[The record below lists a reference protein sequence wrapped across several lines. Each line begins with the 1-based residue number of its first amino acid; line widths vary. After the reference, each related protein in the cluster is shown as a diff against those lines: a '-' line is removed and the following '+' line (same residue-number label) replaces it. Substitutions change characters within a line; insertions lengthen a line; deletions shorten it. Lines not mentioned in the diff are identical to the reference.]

1 MMTINL
7 ICVGNLKEIF
17 SKQEQEEYL
26 KRLSAFC
33 KVNIIEIKEQNQ
45 FENSVVTI
53 EKEGEDILKKLKGYV
68 ILCDIKGKEL
78 SSVALAEK
86 LESLMQTNSEI
97 SFVIGGPYGVCEKV
111 KSLSKEKISFSPMT
125 FPHNL
130 FRIMLLEQVYRAF
143 TIINGKTYHK

>member
-1 MMTINL
+1 MTINL
-7 ICVGNLKEIF
+7 VCVGNLKETF

-33 KVNIIEIKEQNQ
+33 KVNVIEIKEQNQ
-45 FENSVVTI
+45 FENSYVTL
-53 EKEGEDILKKLKGYV
+53 EKEGEEILKKLKGYI

-78 SSVALAEK
+78 SSPALAEK
-86 LESLMQTNSEI
+86 LENLMQTNSEI
-97 SFVIGGPYGVCEKV
+97 SFVVGGSYGVCEKV

-143 TIINGKTYHK
+143 TIIKGKTYHK

>member
-7 ICVGNLKEIF
+7 ICVGNLKETF

-33 KVNIIEIKEQNQ
+33 KVNVIEIKEQNQ
-45 FENSVVTI
+45 FENFSVTL
-53 EKEGEDILKKLKGYV
+53 EKEGEEILKKLKGYV

-78 SSVALAEK
+78 SSPALAEK
-86 LESLMQTNSEI
+86 LENLMQTNSEI
-97 SFVIGGPYGVCEKV
+97 SFVVGGSYGVCEKV

>member
-7 ICVGNLKEIF
+7 ICVGNLKETF

-33 KVNIIEIKEQNQ
+33 KVNVIEIKEQNQ
-45 FENSVVTI
+45 FENSYVTL
-53 EKEGEDILKKLKGYV
+53 EKEGEEILKKLKGYIV
-68 ILCDIKGKEL
+68 LCDIKGKEL
-78 SSVALAEK
+78 SSPALAEK
-86 LESLMQTNSEI
+86 LENLMQTNSEI
-97 SFVIGGPYGVCEKV
+97 SFVVGGSYGVCEKV

>member
-1 MMTINL
+1 MTINL
-7 ICVGNLKEIF
+7 ICVGNLKETF

-86 LESLMQTNSEI
+86 LENLMQTNSEI
-97 SFVIGGPYGVCEKV
+97 SFVIGGSYGVCEKV
-111 KSLSKEKISFSPMT
+111 KNMSKEKISFSPMT

>member
-1 MMTINL
+1 MTINL
-7 ICVGNLKEIF
+7 ICVGNLKETF

-33 KVNIIEIKEQNQ
+33 KVNVIEIKEQNQ
-45 FENSVVTI
+45 FENSSVTL
-53 EKEGEDILKKLKGYV
+53 EKEGEEILKKLKGYV

-78 SSVALAEK
+78 SSPALAEK
-86 LESLMQTNSEI
+86 LENLMQTNSEI
-97 SFVIGGPYGVCEKV
+97 SFVVGGSYGVCEKV

-130 FRIMLLEQVYRAF
+130 FRIILLEQVYRAF

>member
-1 MMTINL
+1 MTINL
-7 ICVGNLKEIF
+7 ICVGNLKETF

-33 KVNIIEIKEQNQ
+33 KVNVIEIKEQNQ
-45 FENSVVTI
+45 FENSYVTL
-53 EKEGEDILKKLKGYV
+53 EKEGEEILKKLKGYI

-78 SSVALAEK
+78 SSSALAEK
-86 LESLMQTNSEI
+86 LKNLMQTNSEI
-97 SFVIGGPYGVCEKV
+97 SFVVGGSYGVCEKV

>member
-1 MMTINL
+1 MTINL
-7 ICVGNLKEIF
+7 ICVGNLKETF

-33 KVNIIEIKEQNQ
+33 KVNVIEIKEQNQ
-45 FENSVVTI
+45 FENSSVTL
-53 EKEGEDILKKLKGYV
+53 EKEGEEILKKLKGYI

-78 SSVALAEK
+78 SSPALAEK
-86 LESLMQTNSEI
+86 LENLMQTNSEI
-97 SFVIGGPYGVCEKV
+97 SFVVGGSYGVCEKV

>member
-7 ICVGNLKEIF
+7 ICVGNLKETF

-33 KVNIIEIKEQNQ
+33 KVNVIEIKEQNQ
-45 FENSVVTI
+45 FENSYVTL
-53 EKEGEDILKKLKGYV
+53 EKEGEEILKKLKGYI

-78 SSVALAEK
+78 SSPALAEK
-86 LESLMQTNSEI
+86 LKNLMQTNSEI
-97 SFVIGGPYGVCEKV
+97 SFVVGGSYGVCEKV

>member
-1 MMTINL
+1 MTINL
-7 ICVGNLKEIF
+7 ICVGNLKETF

-33 KVNIIEIKEQNQ
+33 KVNVIEIKEQNQ
-45 FENSVVTI
+45 FENSSVTL
-53 EKEGEDILKKLKGYV
+53 EKEGEEILKKLKGYV

-78 SSVALAEK
+78 SSPALAEK
-86 LESLMQTNSEI
+86 LENLMQTNSEI
-97 SFVIGGPYGVCEKV
+97 SFVVGGSYGVCEKV
-111 KSLSKEKISFSPMT
+111 KSLSREKISFSPMT

>member
-1 MMTINL
+1 MTMNL
-7 ICVGNLKEIF
+7 ICVGNLKETF

-33 KVNIIEIKEQNQ
+33 KVNVIEIKEQNQ
-45 FENSVVTI
+45 FENSSVTL
-53 EKEGEDILKKLKGYV
+53 EKEGEEILKKLKGYV

-78 SSVALAEK
+78 SSPALAEK
-86 LESLMQTNSEI
+86 LENLMQTNSEI
-97 SFVIGGPYGVCEKV
+97 SFVVGGSYGVCEKV

>member
-45 FENSVVTI
+45 FENSAVTI

-97 SFVIGGPYGVCEKV
+97 SFVIGGSYGVCEKV

>member
-1 MMTINL
+1 MTINL
-7 ICVGNLKEIF
+7 ICVGNLKETF

-33 KVNIIEIKEQNQ
+33 KVNVIEIKEQNQ
-45 FENSVVTI
+45 FENSYVTL
-53 EKEGEDILKKLKGYV
+53 EKEGEEILKKLKGYIV
-68 ILCDIKGKEL
+68 LCDIKGKEL
-78 SSVALAEK
+78 SSPALAEK
-86 LESLMQTNSEI
+86 LENLMQTNSEI
-97 SFVIGGPYGVCEKV
+97 SFVVGGSYGVCEKV

>member
-1 MMTINL
+1 MTINL
-7 ICVGNLKEIF
+7 ICVGNLKETF

-33 KVNIIEIKEQNQ
+33 KVNVIEIKEQNQ
-45 FENSVVTI
+45 FENSSVTL
-53 EKEGEDILKKLKGYV
+53 EKEGEEILKKLKGYV

-78 SSVALAEK
+78 SSPVLAEK
-86 LESLMQTNSEI
+86 LENLMQTNSEI
-97 SFVIGGPYGVCEKV
+97 SFVVGGSYGVCEKV

>member
-1 MMTINL
+1 MMTMNL
-7 ICVGNLKEIF
+7 ICVGNLKETF

-33 KVNIIEIKEQNQ
+33 KVNVIEIKEQNQ
-45 FENSVVTI
+45 FENSSVTL
-53 EKEGEDILKKLKGYV
+53 EKEGEEILKKLKGYV

-78 SSVALAEK
+78 SSPALAEK
-86 LESLMQTNSEI
+86 LENLMQTNSEI
-97 SFVIGGPYGVCEKV
+97 SFVVGGSYGVCEKV

>member
-1 MMTINL
+1 MTINL
-7 ICVGNLKEIF
+7 ICVGNLKETF

-33 KVNIIEIKEQNQ
+33 KVNVIEIKEQNQ
-45 FENSVVTI
+45 FENSSITL
-53 EKEGEDILKKLKGYV
+53 EKEGEEILKKLKGYV

-78 SSVALAEK
+78 SSPALAEK
-86 LESLMQTNSEI
+86 LENLMQTNSEI
-97 SFVIGGPYGVCEKV
+97 SFVVGGSYGVCEKV

>member
-7 ICVGNLKEIF
+7 ICVGNLKETF

-33 KVNIIEIKEQNQ
+33 KVNVIEIKEQNQ
-45 FENSVVTI
+45 FENSSVTL
-53 EKEGEDILKKLKGYV
+53 EKEGEEILKKLKGYV

-78 SSVALAEK
+78 SSPALAEK
-86 LESLMQTNSEI
+86 LENLMQTNSEI
-97 SFVIGGPYGVCEKV
+97 SFVVGGSYGVCEKV
-111 KSLSKEKISFSPMT
+111 KSLSREKISFSPMT

>member
-1 MMTINL
+1 MTINL
-7 ICVGNLKEIF
+7 ICVGNLKETF

-33 KVNIIEIKEQNQ
+33 KVNVIEIKEQNQ
-45 FENSVVTI
+45 FENSYVTL
-53 EKEGEDILKKLKGYV
+53 EKEGEEILKKLKGYV

-78 SSVALAEK
+78 SSPALAEK
-86 LESLMQTNSEI
+86 LENLMQTNSEI
-97 SFVIGGPYGVCEKV
+97 SFVVGGSYGVCEKV

>member
-7 ICVGNLKEIF
+7 ICVGNLKETF

-33 KVNIIEIKEQNQ
+33 KVNVIEIKEQNQ
-45 FENSVVTI
+45 FENSYVTL
-53 EKEGEDILKKLKGYV
+53 EKEGEEILKKLKGYV

-78 SSVALAEK
+78 SSPALAEK
-86 LESLMQTNSEI
+86 LENLMQTNSEI
-97 SFVIGGPYGVCEKV
+97 SFVVGGSYGVCEKV

>member
-1 MMTINL
+1 MTINL
-7 ICVGNLKEIF
+7 ICVGNLKETF

-33 KVNIIEIKEQNQ
+33 KVNVIEIKEQNQ
-45 FENSVVTI
+45 FENSYVTL
-53 EKEGEDILKKLKGYV
+53 EKEGEEILKKLKGYI

-78 SSVALAEK
+78 SSPALAEK
-86 LESLMQTNSEI
+86 LENLMQTNSEI
-97 SFVIGGPYGVCEKV
+97 SFVVGGSYGVCEKV

>member
-1 MMTINL
+1 MTINL
-7 ICVGNLKEIF
+7 ICVGNLKETF

-33 KVNIIEIKEQNQ
+33 KVNVIEIKEQNQ
-45 FENSVVTI
+45 FENSYVTL
-53 EKEGEDILKKLKGYV
+53 EKEGEEILKKLKGYI
-68 ILCDIKGKEL
+68 ILCDIKGKGL
-78 SSVALAEK
+78 SSPALAEK
-86 LESLMQTNSEI
+86 LENLMQTNSEI
-97 SFVIGGPYGVCEKV
+97 SFVVGGSYGVCEKV

>member
-1 MMTINL
+1 MTINL
-7 ICVGNLKEIF
+7 ICVGNLKETF
-17 SKQEQEEYL
+17 SKQEHEEYL
-26 KRLSAFC
+26 KMLSAFC
-33 KVNIIEIKEQNQ
+33 KVNVIEIKEQNQ
-45 FENSVVTI
+45 FENSSITL
-53 EKEGEDILKKLKGYV
+53 EKEGEEILKKLKGYV

-78 SSVALAEK
+78 SSPALAEK
-86 LESLMQTNSEI
+86 LENLMQTNSEI
-97 SFVIGGPYGVCEKV
+97 SFVVGGSYGVCEKV

>member
-1 MMTINL
+1 MTINF
-7 ICVGNLKEIF
+7 ICVGNLKETF

-33 KVNIIEIKEQNQ
+33 KVNVIEIKEQNQ
-45 FENSVVTI
+45 FENSYVTL
-53 EKEGEDILKKLKGYV
+53 EKEGEEILKKLKGYI

-78 SSVALAEK
+78 SSPALAEK
-86 LESLMQTNSEI
+86 LENLMQTNSEI
-97 SFVIGGPYGVCEKV
+97 SFVVGGSYGVCEKV

>member
-1 MMTINL
+1 MTINL
-7 ICVGNLKEIF
+7 ICVGNLKETF

-33 KVNIIEIKEQNQ
+33 KVNVIEIKEQNQ
-45 FENSVVTI
+45 FGNASVTL
-53 EKEGEDILKKLKGYV
+53 EKEGEEILKKLKGYV
-68 ILCDIKGKEL
+68 ILCDIEGKEL
-78 SSVALAEK
+78 SSPALAEK
-86 LESLMQTNSEI
+86 LENLMQTNSEI
-97 SFVIGGPYGVCEKV
+97 SFVVGGSYGVCEKA

>member
-1 MMTINL
+1 MTINL
-7 ICVGNLKEIF
+7 ICVGNLKETF

-33 KVNIIEIKEQNQ
+33 KVNVIEIKEQNQ
-45 FENSVVTI
+45 FENSL
-53 EKEGEDILKKLKGYV
+53 EKEGEEILKKLKGYV

-78 SSVALAEK
+78 SSPALAEK
-86 LESLMQTNSEI
+86 LENLMQTNSEI
-97 SFVIGGPYGVCEKV
+97 SFVVGGSYGVCEKV

>member
-1 MMTINL
+1 MTINL
-7 ICVGNLKEIF
+7 ICVGNLKETF

-33 KVNIIEIKEQNQ
+33 KVNVIEIKEQNQ
-45 FENSVVTI
+45 FENSYVTL
-53 EKEGEDILKKLKGYV
+53 EKEGEEILKKLKGYIV
-68 ILCDIKGKEL
+68 LCDIKGKEL
-78 SSVALAEK
+78 SSPALAEK
-86 LESLMQTNSEI
+86 LGNLMQTNSEI
-97 SFVIGGPYGVCEKV
+97 SFVVGGSYGVCEKV

>member
-1 MMTINL
+1 MTINL
-7 ICVGNLKEIF
+7 ICVGNLKETF

-33 KVNIIEIKEQNQ
+33 KVNVIEIKEQNQ
-45 FENSVVTI
+45 FENSSVTL
-53 EKEGEDILKKLKGYV
+53 EKEGEEILRKLKGYV

-78 SSVALAEK
+78 SSPALAEK
-86 LESLMQTNSEI
+86 LENLMQTNSEI
-97 SFVIGGPYGVCEKV
+97 SFVVGGSYGVCEKV

>member
-7 ICVGNLKEIF
+7 ICVGNLKETF

-33 KVNIIEIKEQNQ
+33 KVNVIEIKEQNQ
-45 FENSVVTI
+45 FENSSVTL
-53 EKEGEDILKKLKGYV
+53 EKEGEEILKKLKGYV

-78 SSVALAEK
+78 SSPALAEK
-86 LESLMQTNSEI
+86 LENLMQTNSEI
-97 SFVIGGPYGVCEKV
+97 SFVVGGSYGVCEKV

-130 FRIMLLEQVYRAF
+130 FMLLEQVYRAF

>member
-7 ICVGNLKEIF
+7 ICVGNLKETF

-33 KVNIIEIKEQNQ
+33 KVNVIEIKEQNQ
-45 FENSVVTI
+45 FENSSVTL
-53 EKEGEDILKKLKGYV
+53 EKEGEEILKKLKGYV

-78 SSVALAEK
+78 SSPAFAEK
-86 LESLMQTNSEI
+86 LENLMQTNSEI
-97 SFVIGGPYGVCEKV
+97 SFVVGGSYGVCEKV

>member
-7 ICVGNLKEIF
+7 ICVGNLKETF

-33 KVNIIEIKEQNQ
+33 KVNVIEIKEQNQ
-45 FENSVVTI
+45 FENSYVTL
-53 EKEGEDILKKLKGYV
+53 EKEGEEILKKLKGYI

-78 SSVALAEK
+78 SSPALAEK
-86 LESLMQTNSEI
+86 LENLMQTNSEI
-97 SFVIGGPYGVCEKV
+97 SFVVGGSYGVCEKV

>member
-1 MMTINL
+1 MTINL
-7 ICVGNLKEIF
+7 ICVGNLKETF

-33 KVNIIEIKEQNQ
+33 KVNVIEIKEQNQ
-45 FENSVVTI
+45 FENSSVTL
-53 EKEGEDILKKLKGYV
+53 EKEGEEILRKLKGYV
-68 ILCDIKGKEL
+68 IMCDIKGKEL
-78 SSVALAEK
+78 SSPALAEK
-86 LESLMQTNSEI
+86 LENLMQTNSEI
-97 SFVIGGPYGVCEKV
+97 SFVVGGSYGVCEKV